1 MASWDKFLHQKMT
14 LSVTLVDCRL
24 LQKLL
29 AFLSA
34 FFASFFLL
42 FFGFFSYCLVLIG
55 SLFLTPFFHL
65 FLYFLLRYF
74 CSTWAHFFHHSWR
87 NESASWLHIE
97 LHSSQ
102 LTWRLCDEG
111 QLKNSVCIQDEE
123 SFYWFLLCR
132 YRSVRTRSTG
142 GNKWSIFH

>member
-55 SLFLTPFFHL
+55 GLFLTPFFHL
-65 FLYFLLRYF
+65 FIFFLLPNFYHLLAYFLYQE
-74 CSTWAHFFHHSWR
+74 W
-87 NESASWLHIE
+87 
-97 LHSSQ
+97 SS
-102 LTWRLCDEG
+102 
-111 QLKNSVCIQDEE
+111 
-123 SFYWFLLCR
+123 
-132 YRSVRTRSTG
+132 
-142 GNKWSIFH
+142 

>member
-55 SLFLTPFFHL
+55 GLFLTPFFHL
-65 FLYFLLRYF
+65 FLCFFQPNFYHLLAYFLYQE
-74 CSTWAHFFHHSWR
+74 W
-87 NESASWLHIE
+87 
-97 LHSSQ
+97 SS
-102 LTWRLCDEG
+102 
-111 QLKNSVCIQDEE
+111 
-123 SFYWFLLCR
+123 
-132 YRSVRTRSTG
+132 
-142 GNKWSIFH
+142 